1 MQRVRPARAKAKP
14 PPARF
19 IWPPNHRKRL
29 SGPRIGEVLPRRD
42 HVLRLA
48 YVAGGGWLLLVL
60 LFFALET
67 SWLAALPV
75 ATRAMAAGAFVGWL
89 AGLVQARW
97 LWKGSLP
104 SSIWAGYSALG
115 WAAGAALA
123 SALYALHLAS
133 EPDGP
138 GYPDALLALLM
149 IVGGTAAGLVAGAQQ
164 ARVLRGR
171 DMDGGWWIAAS
182 TAATA
187 IGWSI
192 WLVLSLMM

>member
-1 MQRVRPARAKAKP
+1 MQRVPAKAKAKP

-19 IWPPNHRKRL
+19 AWAPKHSKRL
-29 SGPRIGEVLPRRD
+29 TGPRIGEVLPRRD
-42 HVLRLA
+42 HVLRMT

-60 LFFALET
+60 LFFALEA
-67 SWLAALPV
+67 SWLAAAP
-75 ATRAMAAGAFVGWL
+75 RAMAAGAFVGWL

-123 SALYALHLAS
+123 SALYALS
-133 EPDGP
+133 PDGY
-138 GYPDALLALLM
+138 GYPDALFALLM
-149 IVGGTAAGLVAGAQQ
+149 IVGGAAAGLVAGAQQ
-164 ARVLRGR
+164 ARILRGH
-171 DMDGGWWIAAS
+171 DLDGGWWIAAS

-187 IGWSI
+187 TGWSI
-192 WLVLSLMM
+192 WFTLALMM